1 MHLIDHFAL
10 RPELTIE
17 HNYCE
22 AKTKSNNK
30 RVELKRDAIPKMTAT
45 NSSDMST
52 EVNTIASC
60 ADIVVQNQV
69 LSTSTDQGNKT
80 DGQRKPNKTIH
91 GTALDQNN
99 GNALAADIDL
109 VVYGV
114 ARNITSI
121 QVSKWIEDQGIKVFD
136 CVLLTK
142 YEQART
148 LSFKITISASN
159 YEKSQDPSMWPYRV
173 HVHPYRN
180 YNRKR
185 QDYDTNKRSKNGPN
199 LDEKYEKY
207 IMHEKP
213 YICQSKHERKW
224 KSV

>member
-1 MHLIDHFAL
+1 
-10 RPELTIE
+10 
-17 HNYCE
+17 
-22 AKTKSNNK
+22 
-30 RVELKRDAIPKMTAT
+30 MTAT
-45 NSSDMST
+45 SNSDMST
-52 EVNTIASC
+52 QVDAIASW

-69 LSTSTDQGNKT
+69 HSTSTDQGKKT

-99 GNALAADIDL
+99 ANALATDVDL

-121 QVSKWIEDQGIKVFD
+121 QVSKWIEDQGIKVSD

-142 YEQART
+142 YVQART
-148 LSFKITISASN
+148 HSFKVTISASN

-173 HVHPYRN
+173 HVRLYRS

-185 QDYDTNKRSKNGPN
+185 QIMIQTKDQKTDQISMRNKRNTSANQSMNGNGNQFNSDYKLKN
-199 LDEKYEKY
+199 
-207 IMHEKP
+207 
-213 YICQSKHERKW
+213 
-224 KSV
+224 

>member
-1 MHLIDHFAL
+1 
-10 RPELTIE
+10 
-17 HNYCE
+17 
-22 AKTKSNNK
+22 
-30 RVELKRDAIPKMTAT
+30 MTAT
-45 NSSDMST
+45 NSSDIST
-52 EVNTIASC
+52 QVNTIASW

-69 LSTSTDQGNKT
+69 PSTSTDKGNET

-114 ARNITSI
+114 ARNINSI
-121 QVSKWIEDQGIKVFD
+121 QVSKWIEDQGINVFD

-148 LSFKITISASN
+148 LSFKVTISASN

-173 HVHPYRN
+173 HVRPYIR
-180 YNRKR
+180 
-185 QDYDTNKRSKNGPN
+185 
-199 LDEKYEKY
+199 
-207 IMHEKP
+207 HEKL
-213 YICQSKHERKW
+213 YICQSKHQRKW